1 MSSAPSEVMMETKA
15 KTKKKVKVE
24 DATQVDPI
32 ISTAFLVE
40 NLTKQDAY
48 GLIPTLLDSINFD
61 YFKLGGVL
69 SVIRDSKWWQ
79 QDYGEQM
86 PFNKFLELKF
96 GLHYRKAMYLIQI
109 YNDLIASEVKWGQVH
124 EVGWTKLKEI
134 SSILTKENVEEWV
147 AAAKELTTIELAEK
161 VAKYKMGK
169 LETSGL
175 LPVETAEKVTE
186 SMSFKVHKDQKDTIQ
201 MALVKAKA
209 EADTEYDAV
218 ALEAI
223 CLNYLSGGKTTKP
236 KSLKNV
242 LEAYSPEDVLKAF
255 EQVWPDISVEVTIG
269 SEDNLGDSIALV

>member
-1 MSSAPSEVMMETKA
+1 VLLETTA
-15 KTKKKVKVE
+15 KTKSKKKAKVE
-24 DATQVDPI
+24 VSAVDPI
-32 ISTAFLVE
+32 TETAFFVE
-40 NLTKQDAY
+40 NLIKGDAY
-48 GLIPTLLDSINFD
+48 LLVPTLLDNINFD

-69 SVIRDSKWWQ
+69 SVIRDNKWWQ
-79 QDYGEQM
+79 QDYGAEM

-109 YNDLIASEVKWGQVH
+109 YNDLLASGVKWEQVH
-124 EVGWTKLKEI
+124 DVGWTKLKEI
-134 SSILTKENVEEWV
+134 SSILSTENVDEWV
-147 AAAKELTTIELAEK
+147 AAARELTTIELAEK

-175 LPVETAEKVTE
+175 VPVETAEKVTE

-201 MALVKAKA
+201 MAIVKAKS

-236 KSLKNV
+236 KSLKSI
-242 LEAYSPEDVLKAF
+242 LEAYSPKEVLDAF
-255 EQVWPDISVEVTIG
+255 ELVWPGITVEVSVA
-269 SEDNLGDSIALV
+269 SEADLGG